1 MFGDSLFS
9 SLNTIHGARSVT
21 MLMLAILCIM
31 LLVQV
36 SGLPIIVLIKKFL
49 SKLAKIIGKVVN
61 KKEEKYHRDIAIG
74 KITEKRASYKLY
86 NFLSELII
94 DLNLTDSGITPYE
107 LLYITCFIVTVV
119 VAVICK
125 LLFGSYFMTIFMDPI
140 AIVGVFAV
148 MYTKANIAH
157 DQRIENVIEAE
168 NIICNNIKVGVV
180 VAIRDSLNVIPKE
193 VRPYFKDFVD
203 NIEQKNYHIRTAL
216 LELNANLGSI
226 ADDFIKKCIVFEMEE
241 ERGISGM
248 FQDIVEVNNI
258 RMEMRT
264 EMKRRFEEVKTD
276 FIVGASMIFVFMA
289 GVLAVYPDVRNWYF
303 TTGTGQVLIAIDI
316 LIIIMEF
323 VFITFLRAKEL

>member
-276 FIVGASMIFVFMA
+276 FIIGASMIFVFMA

-303 TTGTGQVLIAIDI
+303 TTGTGQLLIALDI

>member
-9 SLNTIHGARSVT
+9 SLNTMHGARSVT

-31 LLVQV
+31 LLVQI

-49 SKLAKIIGKVVN
+49 SKIAKIIGKVVN

>member
-9 SLNTIHGARSVT
+9 SLNTMHGARSVT

-31 LLVQV
+31 LLVQI

-49 SKLAKIIGKVVN
+49 SKIAKIIGKVVN

-140 AIVGVFAV
+140 AIVGVFAL

-289 GVLAVYPDVRNWYF
+289 GVLAIYPDVRNWYF
-303 TTGTGQVLIAIDI
+303 TTGTGQVLIALDI

>member
-248 FQDIVEVNNI
+248 FQDIVEVNTI
-258 RMEMRT
+258 KMEMRT

-303 TTGTGQVLIAIDI
+303 TTGTGQVLIALDI

>member
-248 FQDIVEVNNI
+248 FQDIVEVNTI

-276 FIVGASMIFVFMA
+276 FIIGASMIFVFMA

-303 TTGTGQVLIAIDI
+303 TTGTGQLLIALDI

>member
-1 MFGDSLFS
+1 MMGVPVIL
-9 SLNTIHGARSVT
+9 GA
-21 MLMLAILCIM
+21 L
-31 LLVQV
+31 
-36 SGLPIIVLIKKFL
+36 
-49 SKLAKIIGKVVN
+49 
-61 KKEEKYHRDIAIG
+61 
-74 KITEKRASYKLY
+74 
-86 NFLSELII
+86 
-94 DLNLTDSGITPYE
+94 
-107 LLYITCFIVTVV
+107 V
-119 VAVICK
+119 VAVI
-125 LLFGSYFMTIFMDPI
+125 
-140 AIVGVFAV
+140 
-148 MYTKANIAH
+148 
-157 DQRIENVIEAE
+157 
-168 NIICNNIKVGVV
+168 VGVV

-289 GVLAVYPDVRNWYF
+289 GVLAIYPDVRNWYF
-303 TTGTGQVLIAIDI
+303 TTGTGQVLIALDI

>member
-21 MLMLAILCIM
+21 ILMLAILCIM

-248 FQDIVEVNNI
+248 FQDIVEVNTI
-258 RMEMRT
+258 KMEMRT

-303 TTGTGQVLIAIDI
+303 TTGTGQVLIALDI

>member
-303 TTGTGQVLIAIDI
+303 TTGTGQVLIALDI